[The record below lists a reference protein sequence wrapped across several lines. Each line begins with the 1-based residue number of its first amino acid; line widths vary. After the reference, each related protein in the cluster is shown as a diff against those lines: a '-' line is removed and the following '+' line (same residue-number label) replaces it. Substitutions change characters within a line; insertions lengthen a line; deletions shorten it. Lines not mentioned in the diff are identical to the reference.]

1 MREGN
6 SPNCRDSVFLVL
18 LPVAIHYDWP
28 GFCIGVIT
36 YKLRCMNIRSQD
48 VMCNNPTRNVYVDN

>member
-36 YKLRCMNIRSQD
+36 YK
-48 VMCNNPTRNVYVDN
+48 